1 MRQVCLLL
9 LTAVLFGSAAFADD
23 PKDAKTDPD
32 QQAWD
37 KAVDKA
43 IAFLKSTQ
51 TDEGTWGGTAAPGMT
66 GIVVQ
71 GLLRSGKV
79 KPDDPV
85 VAKAMKYLESL
96 ADPEGHLAGPKS
108 KVNSHNYPTC
118 TNLIA
123 FSLVDPERSKYKS
136 VIDKA
141 ATYLKKLQWD
151 ESEEKTQSDVIYGGA
166 GYGGGTRPDLSNT
179 HFFLDALAAAKVPK
193 SDPAYQKALVFV
205 SRCQNFKNEAQDQPW
220 AEKVNDGSFIYTAAG
235 DTRGAKEVDGM
246 KPGYGSMTYAGLK
259 SMLACGLTPDDPRCK
274 KALEWLRAHYTV
286 EANPG
291 MPSDASERGLY
302 YYLLVQAKT
311 LHLLGEEN
319 FADSK
324 GQKHPWRNEILASL
338 LKKQKQDG
346 SWVNGTTAWMEGNP
360 DLCTAY
366 SLITLSYCKPVG
378 R

>member
-1 MRQVCLLL
+1 MRRVRLLL
-9 LTAVLFGSAAFADD
+9 LTAVLFGSAALADD
-23 PKDAKTDPD
+23 QKDAKTDPD

-37 KAVDKA
+37 KAVEKA

-51 TDEGTWGGTAAPGMT
+51 TDEGTWGGAAAPGMT

-79 KPDDPV
+79 KPEDPV

-96 ADPEGHLAGPKS
+96 ADPEGHLAGSKS

-123 FSLVDPERSKYKS
+123 FSLADPERSKYKS

-151 ESEEKTQSDVIYGGA
+151 ESEQKTKSDVIYGGA

-179 HFFLDALAAAKVPK
+179 HFFLDALAAAKIPK

-235 DTRGAKEVDGM
+235 DTRGAKEVDGA

-259 SMLACGLTPDDPRCK
+259 SMLACGLPPDDPRCK

-311 LHLLGEEN
+311 LHMLGEEN

-324 GQKHPWRNEILASL
+324 GQKHSWRNEILASL